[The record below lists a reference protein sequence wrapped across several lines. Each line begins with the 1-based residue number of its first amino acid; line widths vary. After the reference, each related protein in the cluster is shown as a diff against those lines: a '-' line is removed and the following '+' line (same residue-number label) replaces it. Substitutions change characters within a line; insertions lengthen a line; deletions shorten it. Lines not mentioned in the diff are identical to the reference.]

1 MSASLRNRR
10 AGRVVPQL
18 PRTAGGCGVAA
29 PVRPRARTHRR
40 SPASISY
47 PSVFRDFSHS
57 NTFFSVRPC
66 SISLSRLAF
75 WSAA

>member
-1 MSASLRNRR
+1 MSDSLRNRR

-18 PRTAGGCGVAA
+18 PRTAGGCGVTT
-29 PVRPRARTHRR
+29 RARPEACTHRR

-57 NTFFSVRPC
+57 NTFFSVSPC
-66 SISLSRLAF
+66 SISLSRFAF